1 MPFCKSGVAFLL
13 LIFEQMKRISFLLL
27 FLISFCIRS
36 QSVLDNKSVLAQYQ
50 DTLHKLQP
58 KMFKATNSDA
68 DKMAANNEFII
79 TLERALKDEKSFQF
93 PFDSLKGIGVLTSED
108 KKLRIYNW
116 NIQKQ
121 DGTHEYFGF
130 MQYNHPKLKK
140 TILYKLNDKSSE
152 IKNPDNS
159 ILDNNK
165 WFGCLYYKI
174 IVKKVKKNVYY
185 YLLGWDGND
194 KASQKKIIDVAQFD
208 NKGSVK
214 FGADVFNYG
223 KKFPKRIIFEFTQ
236 EATMSVKYD
245 DRNDMIIFEHLS
257 PRNSVL
263 KGQYQFYGPDGSFDA
278 FEYEKGNWTL
288 IEDVDARNPKSYK
301 DRQYKAPEKLPN
313 PVMPEK

>member
-1 MPFCKSGVAFLL
+1 MKRIFLL
-13 LIFEQMKRISFLLL
+13 LLFSISCS
-27 FLISFCIRS
+27 IQA
-36 QSVLDNKSVLAQYQ
+36 QSVLDNKSVLAEFQ
-50 DTLHKLQP
+50 DTLQKLQP
-58 KMFKATNSDA
+58 KMFKPTNSDV
-68 DKMAANNEFII
+68 DKMTANNQFIS
-79 TLERALKDEKSFQF
+79 TFERALKNEKSFQF
-93 PFDSLKGIGVLTSED
+93 PFDSLKGIGVLTSGD
-108 KKLRIYNW
+108 KNLRIYNW

-140 TILYKLNDKSSE
+140 IILIKLNDKSAE

-165 WFGCLYYKI
+165 WFGALYYKI
-174 IVKKVKKNVYY
+174 ITKKYKKNTYY

-208 NKGSVK
+208 NKGNVK
-214 FGADVFNYG
+214 FGADVFNFG
-223 KKFPKRIIFEFTQ
+223 KRFPKRIIFEFTQ

-245 DRNDMIIFEHLS
+245 EKNDMIIFEHLS

-301 DRQYKAPEKLPN
+301 DRQYKAPEKMPN